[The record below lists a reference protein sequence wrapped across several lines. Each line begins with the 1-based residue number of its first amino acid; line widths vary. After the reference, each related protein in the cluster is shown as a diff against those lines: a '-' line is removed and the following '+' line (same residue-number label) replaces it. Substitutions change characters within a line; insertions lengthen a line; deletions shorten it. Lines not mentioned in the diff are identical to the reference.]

1 MDRAAIAI
9 SISSLISGFALITS
23 RNLVRMLPMLQC
35 TLANQLLASAI
46 YALYVCATLDTS
58 HTRLG
63 LDRHRRSLRG
73 PAGPT
78 QDAQLE
84 GNDSDARS
92 DTEEPAAV
100 GEATLWVELG
110 RALVLSHLG
119 CKWALFLWKLA
130 IRMADLCVL
139 MVLALHALRLR
150 SALRAAIVTRWR
162 RSVVHTQ
169 SSSSYG
175 KSLERWERAAGPSS
189 SSSCSRPEPPAQ
201 LTLERFSLGRCR
213 IIALTLIALM
223 ILVSASWYYVWAFVP
238 VPLEPPIRVGSDAL
252 TIYTS
257 CGPPN
262 DWEYTITH
270 RLVEPALVTL
280 LSLVI
285 LSMLVFCW
293 VLYLRNRAFLSG
305 TMLIE
310 TSSVN
315 PLTAGSDAKP
325 PSAIPTAGPEISRP
339 TQKRPSKSATGRLVR
354 PKRRRN
360 NCSITTSSDSIDMES
375 GKVSKTGSGEPDTS
389 AGAPESNVLAAQ
401 QVSVVIEN
409 DSSSQSLAGETAAAA
424 PSICNVSASPAAGA
438 PVTVGAQNAQSKC
451 SVGSRKQ
458 LDFRFDA
465 DGRRETNTSLGSRL
479 LSLSFVRPHSRRSS
493 STSTSNPLRDRA
505 ANDRHAASGFFAR
518 RLSRLLGGT
527 RVSYTVLAMNVSLT
541 LLALCPLF
549 ALPSAVHRLMHFSW
563 PPPESGSGSW
573 PLEPEVKGADGGVE
587 PLALWP
593 GRRLAPPAFIAR
605 LPHKAPVPSAASDWS
620 HLPPSTFSS
629 TVTSIRY
636 RSIGASGADS
646 GSDLDAAI
654 AASAVDVSGGISIS
668 GGSDGQSADGARE
681 LITAIAD
688 LRFPFALLVLAID
701 ELILILI
708 SAARR
713 RHS

>member
-9 SISSLISGFALITS
+9 SISSLISGFSLITS

-46 YALYVCATLDTS
+46 YALYVWATMDTS
-58 HTRLG
+58 HTR
-63 LDRHRRSLRG
+63 LDRHRRSLSG

-84 GNDSDARS
+84 GNDSGTRS
-92 DTEEPAAV
+92 DMEEAATV

-119 CKWALFLWKLA
+119 CKWALFLWKLS

-139 MVLALHALRLR
+139 MVLALHTLRLR
-150 SALRAAIVTRWR
+150 SALRTATVSRWR

-262 DWEYTITH
+262 DLEYAITH
-270 RLVEPALVTL
+270 RLVEPALVAL

-315 PLTAGSDAKP
+315 PLTAGSDSKP
-325 PSAIPTAGPEISRP
+325 PSATPTAGPEISRP
-339 TQKRPSKSATGRLVR
+339 TQKRSSKSVTGRFVR

-375 GKVSKTGSGEPDTS
+375 GKVSKGTGSGEPDTS
-389 AGAPESNVLAAQ
+389 AGAPESSILAAQ

-409 DSSSQSLAGETAAAA
+409 DSSSQSLAGGTVAAA
-424 PSICNVSASPAAGA
+424 PAICNVSASPAAGA
-438 PVTVGAQNAQSKC
+438 PVIVGAQNAQSKC
-451 SVGSRKQ
+451 SIGSRKQ
-458 LDFRFDA
+458 LDFRFDS

-505 ANDRHAASGFFAR
+505 ANDRHAASAFFSR

-549 ALPSAVHRLMHFSW
+549 ALPSAVHRLTHFSW

-593 GRRLAPPAFIAR
+593 GRRLAPPALIAR

-629 TVTSIRY
+629 TVTSIEY
-636 RSIGASGADS
+636 RSIGASSADS

-668 GGSDGQSADGARE
+668 GGSGGQSADGARE

-713 RHS
+713 RRS